1 MCTVDKITN
10 HAANHFGDS
19 TSSTPDELLSNEAR
33 TIRRILSGER
43 SLYYD
48 LVAPYE
54 RLIYLSAL
62 SVLRNE
68 AEAEDCAQEALLKA
82 FQNLG
87 EFKGRS
93 KISSWLVRITF
104 NEAKMRL
111 RKFRPGLHE
120 PIDTSGAWE
129 GQFTPQYLW
138 DSRETPSEV
147 MERKQAQ
154 ELLHK
159 AVKRLPDMYREV
171 FVLREIR
178 NRSIATTA
186 QLLGVSDGV
195 VKTRLGRA
203 RMQLRG
209 LLAPFLEN
217 SIVLSR
223 QVFGRRT
230 AGRSL

>member
-1 MCTVDKITN
+1 MCTVDTITT
-10 HAANHFGDS
+10 HSDNHFGDS
-19 TSSTPDELLSNEAR
+19 TNSAPDELLFNEAQ
-33 TIRRILSGER
+33 TICRILSGER

-48 LVAPYE
+48 LVAPYQ
-54 RLIYLSAL
+54 RVIYLSAL

-68 AEAEDCAQEALLKA
+68 AEAEDCVQEALLKA
-82 FQNLG
+82 FQKLG

-93 KISSWLVRITF
+93 KISSWLVRITL

-120 PIDTSGAWE
+120 SIDTSGTSE
-129 GQFTPQYLW
+129 RQVTPQYLW
-138 DSRETPSEV
+138 DSREIPSET

-154 ELLHK
+154 ELLQK
-159 AVKRLPDMYREV
+159 AVKRLPHIYREV
-171 FVLREIR
+171 FVLRDIR

-203 RMQLRG
+203 RMQLRD

-217 SIVLSR
+217 SIVLRR
-223 QVFGRRT
+223 QVFARRA